1 MNRFS
6 RGSALAAESWKL
18 LRNNK
23 TLLAF
28 PLIALGGTI
37 VVSIVFGIIF
47 GVLGVFSGRSSDTG
61 SLLSLVF
68 LFLYYLAN
76 YFIVNMSN
84 AALISSVFSIM
95 DGGTPTVQSGYEV
108 AMSRVGKIF
117 TFSAIAATVGVIAQI
132 IRQSGRESK
141 NLVISILASI
151 LASTILG
158 IWSVISFFV
167 LPIILAENLD
177 VFAALKRST
186 QLFRDTWG
194 ENLGSSFAFG
204 CALFLGFL
212 AAAAPGAILTFVGA
226 SANSGFLTVTGIILL
241 VVVVALFSLISSG
254 INAILQA
261 ALYRYAINKEANKPA
276 PNLFPEAEL
285 ASAYAPKGA

>member
-1 MNRFS
+1 MMNRFS
-6 RGSALAAESWKL
+6 KGSALVSESWKM
-18 LRNNK
+18 LRDNK

-37 VVSIVFGIIF
+37 LVSIVFGIIF
-47 GVLGVFSGRSSDTG
+47 AILGVFSGNSARTSSP
-61 SLLSLVF
+61 LALIV

-95 DGGTPTVQSGYEV
+95 DGGTPTIQSGYDM
-108 AMSRVGKIF
+108 AMSRVGKIL
-117 TFSAIAATVGVIAQI
+117 TFSAIAATVGVIAQM
-132 IRQSGRESK
+132 IRDSGRDK
-141 NLVISILASI
+141 NIVISIISSI

-158 IWSVISFFV
+158 IWSIVSFFV
-167 LPIILAENLD
+167 LPIIIAENLD

-194 ENLGSSFAFG
+194 ENLASSFALG

-212 AAAAPGAILTFVGA
+212 AAAVPGVLITFIGA
-226 SANSGFLTVTGIILL
+226 AMTSGLIVFIGIALI
-241 VVVVALFSLISSG
+241 VIVVALFGLISSG

-261 ALYRYAINKEANKPA
+261 ALYRYAVNKSA
-276 PNLFPEAEL
+276 PNLFPASEL
-285 ASAYAPKGA
+285 ADAYAPKAV

>member
-1 MNRFS
+1 MMNRFS
-6 RGSALAAESWKL
+6 RGSALVSESWNM

-28 PLIALGGTI
+28 PLIALGGTF

-47 GVLGVFSGRSSDTG
+47 AILGVFSGNSARTSNP
-61 SLLSLVF
+61 LALIV

-95 DGGTPTVQSGYEV
+95 DGGTPTVQSGYDM
-108 AMSRVGKIF
+108 AMSRVGKIL
-117 TFSAIAATVGVIAQI
+117 TFSAIAATVGVIAQM
-132 IRQSGRESK
+132 IREGGRNK
-141 NLVISILASI
+141 NLVVAIITSL

-158 IWSVISFFV
+158 IWSIVSFFV
-167 LPIILAENLD
+167 LPIIIAENLD

-194 ENLGSSFAFG
+194 ENLASSFALG

-212 AAAAPGAILTFVGA
+212 AAAAPGLLITFVGVG
-226 SANSGFLTVTGIILL
+226 ANSGLLTIVGILVL
-241 VVVVALFSLISSG
+241 VVVVALFSLVSSG

-261 ALYRYAINKEANKPA
+261 ALYRYAVNKSA
-276 PNLFPEAEL
+276 PNLFPASEL
-285 ASAYAPKGA
+285 ADAYAPKAA

>member
-1 MNRFS
+1 MMNRFS
-6 RGSALAAESWKL
+6 RGSALVSESWTM

-47 GVLGVFSGRSSDTG
+47 AILGVFSGNSSRT
-61 SLLSLVF
+61 SNPLALIV

-95 DGGTPTVQSGYEV
+95 DGGTPTVQSGYEA
-108 AMSRVGKIF
+108 AMTRVGKIF
-117 TFSAIAATVGVIAQI
+117 TFSAIAATVGVIAQM
-132 IRQSGRESK
+132 IRESGRNSK
-141 NLVISILASI
+141 NIVMSIIASI

-158 IWSVISFFV
+158 IWSIVSFFV
-167 LPIILAENLD
+167 LPIIIAENLD
-177 VFAALKRST
+177 VFAAIKRST

-194 ENLGSSFAFG
+194 ENLASSFALG

-212 AAAAPGAILTFVGA
+212 AAAAPGLAITFIGA
-226 SANSGFLTVTGIILL
+226 ATNSGLLTIVGILL
-241 VVVVALFSLISSG
+241 MVIVVALFSLVSSG

-261 ALYRYAINKEANKPA
+261 ALYRYAVNKSA
-276 PNLFPEAEL
+276 PNLFPASEL
-285 ASAYAPKGA
+285 ADAYAPKAA